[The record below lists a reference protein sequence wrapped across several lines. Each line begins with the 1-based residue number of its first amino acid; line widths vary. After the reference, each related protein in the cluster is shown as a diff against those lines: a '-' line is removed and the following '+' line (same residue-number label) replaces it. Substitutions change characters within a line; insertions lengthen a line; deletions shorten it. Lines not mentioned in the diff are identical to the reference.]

1 MDLADTP
8 DDLDLTL
15 RHVSQQF
22 PEMLAR
28 ALLPPGTTIGEVS
41 WVETQ
46 ITARQR
52 RMDRALAVVA
62 DGEKRIEHTEW
73 QLEMEADM
81 ALRIFEYHALSALA
95 LAASTPAGQPVPRI
109 ESQLVLL
116 SGRSEP
122 WPEEGE
128 YRTSPSN
135 APFCGVKFRIEPVY
149 QRTIAE
155 LEAKDSPLW
164 MIFAPLAVD
173 ADPEQMKRV
182 LARLRA
188 QTRPREFQELS
199 VALTV
204 IADAD
209 KRQRGLRQVI
219 LSSLNEEVVMQ
230 SWVFRQGVEKG
241 RQEERQ
247 EGLVR
252 QFERRLGR
260 KLADDERAT
269 LVKRLGALGPDRL
282 DDVVLDLSTD
292 ALAAW
297 LADPNAT

>member
-1 MDLADTP
+1 MDLADIT

-22 PEMLAR
+22 PEMFAR
-28 ALLPPGTTIGEVS
+28 ALLPPGTSIGEVS

-52 RMDRALAVVA
+52 RMDRSLAVVA
-62 DGEKRIEHTEW
+62 NGEKRLEHAEW

-81 ALRIFEYHALSALA
+81 PLRIFEYHVLSALA
-95 LAASTPAGQPVPRI
+95 LAASTPPGQPVPPI
-109 ESQLVLL
+109 ESHLVLL
-116 SGRSEP
+116 SGRAEP

-128 YRTSPSN
+128 YRTSPEGAS
-135 APFCGVKFRIEPVY
+135 FSGVKFRTEAVY

-155 LEAKDSPLW
+155 LEAKGSPLW

-182 LARLRA
+182 LENLRA
-188 QTRPREFQELS
+188 QTRPREFKELA

-204 IADAD
+204 TADAD
-209 KRQRGLRQVI
+209 KRRRGLRQVI
-219 LSSLNEEVVMQ
+219 LSSLSEEVVMQ
-230 SWVFRQGVEKG
+230 SWVFQQGLEKG
-241 RQEERQ
+241 RQ

-252 QFERRLGR
+252 RFERRLGR
-260 KLADDERAT
+260 KLADEEHAT
-269 LVKRLGALGPDRL
+269 LTQRLGSLGPDRL
-282 DDVVLDLSTD
+282 DDVVLDLSAD